1 MSDKIRE
8 QIATCR
14 RNADDQTMCGVD
26 VGRTGPCHGAWQWDD
41 VADSLQSLLD
51 ENERLTADAK
61 RLFDGREEQ
70 MVAQDARIEKLETAL
85 AWLVSE
91 VERDHELD
99 RLSIDSEYCAIAA
112 KEVLTEAE
120 EL

>member
-41 VADSLQSLLD
+41 VADSLQFLLD
-51 ENERLTADAK
+51 ENERLKERAEKAEVQGIAEGRIVAK
-61 RLFDGREEQ
+61 CN
-70 MVAQDARIEKLETAL
+70 ARIEKLEK
-85 AWLVSE
+85 VRE
-91 VERDHELD
+91 
-99 RLSIDSEYCAIAA
+99 AA
-112 KEVLTEAE
+112 QEEWDQFGAHTKLGRALTEAE